1 MRTLCAGGMDMLG
14 VLLSIVAG
22 AAMSLQGVFNAR
34 KRKKIGLLESN
45 MFVQGTAFVLSL
57 AAMFVAGNGNLA
69 ALGQTNRLYWLGGAL
84 GLVITLTVMVG
95 MQSLGPTVAV
105 SVILIAQL
113 LVAAVIDALG
123 LFGVEQT
130 AFVWT
135 KYLGMALMIGGV
147 LVFKLQL

>member
-1 MRTLCAGGMDMLG
+1 
-14 VLLSIVAG
+14 
-22 AAMSLQGVFNAR
+22 
-34 KRKKIGLLESN
+34 
-45 MFVQGTAFVLSL
+45 
-57 AAMFVAGNGNLA
+57 MFVAGNGNLA